1 MTEGEDLAI
10 SIEMVMK
17 LIQRSFQKPFVTTKQ
32 EIVLINWYYIIQFVC
47 LSELVRVNDLAFFNI
62 KYLQISS
69 PLSQN

>member
-17 LIQRSFQKPFVTTKQ
+17 LIQRSFQESFVTTKQ
-32 EIVLINWYYIIQFVC
+32 EIALINWYYIIQFLC
-47 LSELVRVNDLAFFNI
+47 LSELVRVNDLEFFNI